1 MRRARHAVAVAAA
14 MAALAAPLR
23 TPAAP
28 AEPARDGPRDRFPR
42 AAPSYLVAVDGRLVW
57 ARRPDAPRPPA
68 SLAKLMA
75 ALVALDGEWAPDR
88 WIAVSARAA
97 GAGGARLGLRAGER
111 LRARDA
117 LRAMLV
123 ASANDACLALAEAT
137 AGTAEAFV
145 ARMNARASALG
156 LAATRFADPCGF
168 DAPGQAT
175 TASDLWTLTRAA
187 LLVPALR
194 EAVALDRIELATAG
208 GRRLA
213 AATRNSLLG
222 RARGVRGV
230 KTGTTA
236 AAGRCI
242 VALAE
247 RDGREVLVVLL
258 GAPDRWWTAAAII
271 EAAFEEV
278 RAGG

>member
-1 MRRARHAVAVAAA
+1 MARARLALPAAVAIAVAAA
-14 MAALAAPLR
+14 PLAA
-23 TPAAP
+23 AAP
-28 AEPARDGPRDRFPR
+28 PEVARDGPTDRFPG

-57 ARRPDAPRPPA
+57 ARHPDAPRPPA

-75 ALVALDGEWAPDR
+75 ALVVLEGEWAPER
-88 WIAVSARAA
+88 SIPVSGSAAR
-97 GAGGARLGLRAGER
+97 AGGARLGLRAGER
-111 LRARDA
+111 LRAGDA

-123 ASANDACLALAEAT
+123 ASANDACLALAEAA

-145 ARMNARASALG
+145 RRMNARAAALG
-156 LAATRFADPCGF
+156 LARTRFVDPCGF

-175 TASDLWTLTRAA
+175 TASDLWALTRAA
-187 LLVPALR
+187 LLVPELR
-194 EAVALDRIELATAG
+194 EVVALDRVELTTAG
-208 GRRLA
+208 GRRLS

-222 RARGVRGV
+222 RAHGVRGV

-278 RAGG
+278 GPGG

>member
-1 MRRARHAVAVAAA
+1 MPRARLALAAAVAIAVAAA
-14 MAALAAPLR
+14 PLAA
-23 TPAAP
+23 AAP
-28 AEPARDGPRDRFPR
+28 PEVTRDGPTDRFPG

-57 ARRPDAPRPPA
+57 ARHPDAPRPPA

-75 ALVALDGEWAPDR
+75 ALVLLEGAWAPER
-88 WIAVSARAA
+88 SIPVSARAA
-97 GAGGARLGLRAGER
+97 RAGGARLGLRAGER
-111 LRARDA
+111 LRADDA

-123 ASANDACLALAEAT
+123 ASANDACLALAEAA

-145 ARMNARASALG
+145 RRMNARAAGLG
-156 LAATRFADPCGF
+156 LARTRFVDPCGF

-187 LLVPALR
+187 LLVPELR
-194 EAVALDRIELATAG
+194 EAVALDRVQLTTAG
-208 GRRLA
+208 GRRLS

-278 RAGG
+278 GPGG